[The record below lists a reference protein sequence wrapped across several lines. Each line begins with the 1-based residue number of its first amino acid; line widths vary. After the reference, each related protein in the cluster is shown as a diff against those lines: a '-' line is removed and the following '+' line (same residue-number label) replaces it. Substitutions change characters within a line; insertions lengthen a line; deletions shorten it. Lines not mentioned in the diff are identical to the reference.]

1 MSIAW
6 ALARRVAP
14 GQLVAVDL
22 ALALLL
28 AGAVAG
34 PAWLVPLA
42 PVAVALV
49 LAAFGRVNGLWAYRW
64 LGLRLRVRRGLPAG
78 SGPAAL
84 LRLLDPTSTVDSV
97 DVDGVPVGVVVDAHT
112 LTATLELGDPAALLA
127 DAAAAGPAV
136 ETPAAGPARPPVPP
150 APAP

>member
-14 GQLVAVDL
+14 GQLVAVEL

-127 DAAAAGPAV
+127 DAAVAGPAI
-136 ETPAAGPARPPVPP
+136 E
-150 APAP
+150 APAGVRLRLL